1 MGLFKK
7 FMDYMSLNDDDYE
20 DDDFYDDYEDED
32 EYEEKPSSKNKM
44 SMSLLKKPKDTQ
56 KDEDLDS
63 VDYSSKKNF
72 QSKFS
77 STGSSTLSKVTPMR
91 HSGTGKDMKVC
102 VIKPTAVEDGREI
115 CETLIANKT
124 IIINLEGL
132 DIEIAQRII
141 DFTSGAAFAVEGN
154 LQKISNYILL
164 ITPANI
170 EISGDLEGLL
180 SSTFDVSSMYRR

>member
-1 MGLFKK
+1 MGIFKK
-7 FMDYMSLNDDDYE
+7 FMDYMSLGDDYE
-20 DDDFYDDYEDED
+20 DDDFYDEFDDED
-32 EYEEKPSSKNKM
+32 EYEEKKPSKNKV
-44 SMSLLKKPKDTQ
+44 SLMKKQETSVE
-56 KDEDLDS
+56 DELDS
-63 VDYSSKKNF
+63 LEHSPKRSSH
-72 QSKFS
+72 SASRFS
-77 STGSSTLSKVTPMR
+77 SASSQLSKITPIR
-91 HSGTGKDMKVC
+91 HHESTKDMKVC

-180 SSTFDVSSMYRR
+180 SSTFDMSTMYRR